1 MPAESFALTCNLDD
15 FKSKIDRNLF
25 FFLVVLGGGWIF
37 LKSSPVSFS
46 PFSSYFSCTCMPFSG
61 CSALHGVKPSYKLMF
76 PLNSSSY
83 KVAIIGVFMFRQV
96 IKLPNCGQIENEKGV
111 V

>member
-1 MPAESFALTCNLDD
+1 MTLSLKLIETSF
-15 FKSKIDRNLF
+15 F
-25 FFLVVLGGGWIF
+25 F